1 MHNPPTKLEIL
12 TFIRDRKIIWIR
24 DLVSEFGYEYWG
36 AVSRLKRLCREGLVT
51 AIYVR
56 GLNQGRYVLTERG
69 YARIDY
75 LTEVKQASQ
84 LQEDELKSEIDRLS
98 ERVRELEKENEKL
111 RNLYLMMQGKGRA

>member
-1 MHNPPTKLEIL
+1 M
-12 TFIRDRKIIWIR
+12 
-24 DLVSEFGYEYWG
+24 
-36 AVSRLKRLCREGLVT
+36 CREGLVT